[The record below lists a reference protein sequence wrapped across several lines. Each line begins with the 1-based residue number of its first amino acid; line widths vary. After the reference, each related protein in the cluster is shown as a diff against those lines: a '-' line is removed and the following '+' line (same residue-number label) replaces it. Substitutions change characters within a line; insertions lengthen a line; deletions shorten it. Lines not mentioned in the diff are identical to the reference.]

1 MKPKL
6 KEISNIQTGVFA
18 KPNTDGDVVYL
29 QARHFDEHGKLI
41 IDLHPDLNKIDINPK
56 HLLLPGDILY
66 AAKGTK
72 NFATLYEAKN
82 IPAVASTSFFVIRI
96 ENVVK
101 NILPA
106 YLVWFINHPDTQAL
120 IKNQAMGSSIASIS
134 KGVLEEL
141 GIPIP
146 ALETQKIILKIAS
159 LRERELALK
168 AQIESLKE
176 KQIQHLIINALK

>member
-1 MKPKL
+1 MKKTL
-6 KEISNIQTGVFA
+6 NNISSIQTGVFA
-18 KPNTDGDVVYL
+18 KPKADGDVVYL
-29 QARHFDEHGKLI
+29 QARHFDEFGKLNI
-41 IDLHPDLNKIDINPK
+41 ELHPDLNRSDIKAK

-96 ENVVK
+96 ESSIE
-101 NILPA
+101 NIMPA

-120 IKNQAMGSSIASIS
+120 IKKQAMGSSIASIS

-141 GIPIP
+141 EISIPT
-146 ALETQKIILKIAS
+146 LETQKLILNIAS
-159 LRERELALK
+159 LREKENALK
-168 AQIESLKE
+168 TQIELLKE